1 MIEDGILVGK
11 DDKSSPEADE
21 QGSFLSVRILRWTS
35 DPTRTFAGR
44 ETTVQDP
51 HKPRSHQYHLR

>member
-1 MIEDGILVGK
+1 MIGNGIRAGK
-11 DDKSSPEADE
+11 DDLSALRPDE

-51 HKPRSHQYHLR
+51 HKPRSHQYHPR